1 MIYIYIAFAVDGC
14 CLPWVNMHEILNLV
28 KLLSHRSLCY
38 EMNHAPSKALTL
50 EVTPTVG
57 FQVEEFSKNGINF
70 TVYDMSGQGIDIVVY
85 GSIITQ
91 M

>member
-1 MIYIYIAFAVDGC
+1 MIAIYIAVAVDGC

-38 EMNHAPSKALTL
+38 EMNHAPSKAQLF

-57 FQVEEFSKNGINF
+57 FQVEEFSKMMIF
-70 TVYDMSGQGIDIVVY
+70 ISWVTFSRA
-85 GSIITQ
+85 SLLASRP
-91 M
+91 

>member
-1 MIYIYIAFAVDGC
+1 
-14 CLPWVNMHEILNLV
+14 MHEILNLV

-38 EMNHAPSKALTL
+38 EMNHAPSKAQPL
-50 EVTPTVG
+50 EVTPTVE
-57 FQVEEFSKNGINF
+57 FQVGEFSNNGINF